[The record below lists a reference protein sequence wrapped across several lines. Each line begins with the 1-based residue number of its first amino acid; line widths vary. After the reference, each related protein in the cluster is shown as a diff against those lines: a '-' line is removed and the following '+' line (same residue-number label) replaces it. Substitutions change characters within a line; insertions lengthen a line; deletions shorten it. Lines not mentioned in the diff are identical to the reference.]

1 MQQYSPYK
9 WAGELDTDKADKD
22 STIRTIL
29 TSGVDKLHTMPAKR
43 RRSSTSEHPPIQIL
57 KRTRTRHPDDYIDGL
72 SDELLIHILQ
82 LLPLETLVQC
92 QRLSRRF
99 YTLACDSQIWKN
111 LYYTRFVLPRALRIP
126 GIRNAPRDDAL
137 NFSSRRSLWLGED
150 ALVNPVDGKQT
161 NWKGQYKLRHNWSI
175 GACEIQEIH
184 VAGRPAVPSMQV
196 KLAEKVVVTADE
208 EEGLRAWDLKDK
220 KLIAKY
226 ALQEYLVP
234 TCLAVDERHSGSGL
248 GIALGYM
255 DGGWGVWR
263 LDTKQKKFVLAYEHQ
278 KSSNGR
284 LGAVAYAYP
293 YILTIT
299 DSQRLSLYTFS
310 NEQDPALSYTDPL
323 PTPRLLASL
332 RSHTSW
338 PPLSLSLRPSSSY
351 LIASIT
357 YTLPVY
363 PHGYSVGIQEL
374 HLSPLTGTIT
384 SSRLATALP
393 QGFTS
398 LSSPTSRS
406 PGGPTSSSIEY
417 HSAPPT
423 SLSYAHPYILTTHSD
438 NTLSL
443 HLCTSTASSLSLS
456 PATRL
461 WGHTA
466 SVVAAQ
472 ITPRGK
478 AVSVA
483 SGAHAANSG
492 TRPDDADEQPKSARR
507 ESYGGEL
514 RIWDLEGSQTRRRR
528 ERSVQV
534 GSPGSGKRWVGFDEE
549 VVVVLEEEGGLV
561 LTVHDFT

>member
-1 MQQYSPYK
+1 
-9 WAGELDTDKADKD
+9 
-22 STIRTIL
+22 
-29 TSGVDKLHTMPAKR
+29 MPAKR
-43 RRSSTSEHPPIQIL
+43 RRSSTNNHPPIQL
-57 KRTRTRHPDDYIDGL
+57 SKRTRTRHPDDCLDSL

-99 YTLACDSQIWKN
+99 YTLAGDSQIWKN
-111 LYYTRFVLPRALRIP
+111 IYYTRFVLPRALRIP
-126 GIRNAPRDDAL
+126 GIRNASRDDAL

-150 ALVNPVDGKQT
+150 ALVNPVDGKKT

-184 VAGRPAVPSMQV
+184 VADQPAVLSTQV
-196 KLAEKVVVTADE
+196 KLAEKVVVTADKD
-208 EEGLRAWDLKDK
+208 EGLRAWNLKDK
-220 KLIAKY
+220 GLIAKH
-226 ALQEYLVP
+226 LLEGDVIP
-234 TCLAVDERHSGSGL
+234 TCLAVDELHSKSGL
-248 GIALGYM
+248 GIAVGYM
-255 DGGWGVWR
+255 DGGWGIWR
-263 LDTKQKKFVLAYEHQ
+263 LDTKDKKFVPAYKHPE
-278 KSSNGR
+278 SSNGK

-299 DSQRLSLYTFS
+299 DSQCLSLYTFS
-310 NEQDPALSYTDPL
+310 CEKDPELSHVDL
-323 PTPRLLASL
+323 SSTPRLLVSL
-332 RSHTSW
+332 QSHTSW
-338 PPLSLSLRPSSSY
+338 PPLSLSLRPTSSH
-351 LIASIT
+351 LIASIA

-374 HLSPLTGTIT
+374 HLSPLTGYIT
-384 SSRLATALP
+384 SSRLASALP

-398 LSSPTSRS
+398 LSSPASRS
-406 PGGPTSSSIEY
+406 PRDNSFSSIEY
-417 HSAPPT
+417 PSAPPT

-443 HLCTSTASSLSLS
+443 HMCTSTASSLSIS

-483 SGAHAANSG
+483 SGAHAPHSG
-492 TRPDDADEQPKSARR
+492 TRTDDARERPKDTHS